1 MDRAAH
7 RRAERRSPSQSA
19 RRWGGTVRAIAG
31 AAMFTLIDPPA
42 TFAGYAA
49 VDPPLMPLPVGS
61 AAVQLGFPSPAEDFE
76 EDSLDLNKLLVRNPL
91 ATYIY
96 RASGH
101 SMARA
106 GILDGDLLIVD
117 RSATPQ
123 SGSLVMAVWEGNQP
137 ACKILLICEHHIE
150 LHSANP
156 EFPPILIEAGTEVE
170 VFVVLSI
177 ARQVKRATVPRA
189 SRP

>member
-1 MDRAAH
+1 MSHTARL
-7 RRAERRSPSQSA
+7 RFRTLRPPRTWLSA
-19 RRWGGTVRAIAG
+19 VISEQIFLGRTSVESVPMLLRAG
-31 AAMFTLIDPPA
+31 AAL
-42 TFAGYAA
+42 
-49 VDPPLMPLPVGS
+49 
-61 AAVQLGFPSPAEDFE
+61 VQLGFPSPAEDFE
-76 EDSLDLNKLLVRNPL
+76 EDSLDLNLMLVRNPL

-117 RSATPQ
+117 RSVSPQ

-137 ACKILLICEHHIE
+137 ACKILKICERHIE

-156 EFPPILIEAGTEVE
+156 EFAPIVIEAETEVE
-170 VFVVLSI
+170 VFVVVSI
-177 ARQVKRATVPRA
+177 ARPVKRAAVPRA
-189 SRP
+189 TGA

>member
-1 MDRAAH
+1 MFALINPPAAFV
-7 RRAERRSPSQSA
+7 
-19 RRWGGTVRAIAG
+19 GY
-31 AAMFTLIDPPA
+31 AAIDPP
-42 TFAGYAA
+42 
-49 VDPPLMPLPVGS
+49 VVPLPLG
-61 AAVQLGFPSPAEDFE
+61 AAPVQLGFPSPAEDFE
-76 EDSLDLNKLLVRNPL
+76 EDSLDLNRLLVRNPL

-96 RASGH
+96 KASGH

-137 ACKILLICEHHIE
+137 TCKILLICQHHIE

-156 EFPPILIEAGTEVE
+156 DFPPIVIEAGTEVE
-170 VFVVLSI
+170 VFVVVSI
-177 ARQVKRATVPRA
+177 ARQVKRAAVPRA
-189 SRP
+189 TSA

>member
-1 MDRAAH
+1 
-7 RRAERRSPSQSA
+7 
-19 RRWGGTVRAIAG
+19 
-31 AAMFTLIDPPA
+31 MFTLIDPPA
-42 TFAGYAA
+42 TFVGYAA
-49 VDPPLMPLPVGS
+49 VDPLPMPLPVG
-61 AAVQLGFPSPAEDFE
+61 AAEVQLGFPSPAEDFE
-76 EDSLDLNKLLVRNPL
+76 EDSLDLNRMLVRNPL

-117 RSATPQ
+117 RSVTPQ

-137 ACKILLICEHHIE
+137 ACKILKICEHHLE

-156 EFPPILIEAGTEVE
+156 EFPPIVIEAGTEVE
-170 VFVVLSI
+170 VFVVVSI
-177 ARQVKRATVPRA
+177 ARQVKRAPVPRA
-189 SRP
+189 TGA

>member
-1 MDRAAH
+1 MFALTD
-7 RRAERRSPSQSA
+7 PS
-19 RRWGGTVRAIAG
+19 
-31 AAMFTLIDPPA
+31 A
-42 TFAGYAA
+42 TFVGYAA
-49 VDPPLMPLPVGS
+49 TDSPPMLLRVGA

-76 EDSLDLNKLLVRNPL
+76 EDSLDLNRMLVRNPL

-117 RSATPQ
+117 RSVTPQ

-137 ACKILLICEHHIE
+137 ACKILKICERHIE

-156 EFPPILIEAGTEVE
+156 EFSPIVIESCTEVE
-170 VFVVLSI
+170 LFVVVSI

-189 SRP
+189 TGA

>member
-1 MDRAAH
+1 
-7 RRAERRSPSQSA
+7 
-19 RRWGGTVRAIAG
+19 
-31 AAMFTLIDPPA
+31 MFTLIDPPA
-42 TFAGYAA
+42 TFVGHAA
-49 VDPPLMPLPVGS
+49 VDPPLLPLPVG
-61 AAVQLGFPSPAEDFE
+61 AAPVQLGFPSPAEDFE

-106 GILDGDLLIVD
+106 GILDGDLLVVD
-117 RSATPQ
+117 RSATPR
-123 SGSLVMAVWEGNQP
+123 SGNLVMAVWEGNQP
-137 ACKILLICEHHIE
+137 ACKILLICKDHIE

-170 VFVVLSI
+170 VFVVVSI
-177 ARQVKRATVPRA
+177 ARQVKRATVPHA
-189 SRP
+189 SRS